1 MSFFKKHKLFFLTF
15 ILVHLFLW
23 GAYYFTSVGIA
34 NNTLFLQL
42 RRYIPCA
49 LSVALAVQLWDKSGY
64 ALKKLLP
71 HAIVGVLWGF
81 VYPVCYWLTY
91 HSNTT
96 FIDKH
101 FDQAFG
107 AYAFAL
113 TVCLRLLFLWYKKDN
128 NFVRGCFAGLHTLL
142 LVIPVTQLLY
152 YFYYQSPITEAAS
165 IALLQTNKNEAKEYL
180 LLNLG
185 YTGIIGVIILY
196 IAIFSVFYYLND
208 VNNNIKPISIENNIS
223 VSKKMLAAALVV
235 IVATIGYGQKMF
247 FFTGVMQSYV
257 FAKDYFERANQ
268 FKAYHD
274 ARFAELVVTPS
285 APRFS
290 KPSTIIMVIGESASS
305 YYMSAYSDVKNN
317 NTPWLKKMKDNDNFT
332 VFAHAYTSV
341 CQTVP
346 SLERALTEKN
356 QYNNKEFNECLT
368 ILDIAKKAGYITHWY
383 SNQGSISDAD
393 TPITL
398 VAKTADYSEW
408 ICDSLANSSTY
419 KYDGDLLQY
428 LKNVDRTK
436 NNFIVLHFMGSHE
449 DCINRY
455 PYDFPKFSEKGKF
468 DMPLNYDD
476 SLLYTDT
483 VLKQIHQYAVENLNL
498 QAMLYFSDHGGD
510 PYRKRHPDKVG
521 FKSLQ
526 IPLFVYTSEEYND
539 LYADSVATFKE
550 NKNAY
555 FTNDMIYEVVCNL
568 LQIESNHYDSTN
580 SLLSNDY
587 KYTREMLTTSL
598 GRTPIADDKEP
609 RNNG

>member
-1 MSFFKKHKLFFLTF
+1 MNFLKKHKLFFLTF

-49 LSVALAVQLWDKSGY
+49 LAVALSVQLWNKSGY

-71 HAIVGVLWGF
+71 HAIVGVLWVF
-81 VYPVCYWLTY
+81 IYPVCYWLTY

-113 TVCLRLLFLWYKKDN
+113 MVCLRLLFLWYKKDN

-208 VNNNIKPISIENNIS
+208 VNNNIKSISIENNIS

-235 IVATIGYGQKMF
+235 IVATIGYGQKIF

-257 FAKDYFERANQ
+257 FAKDYFERANK
-268 FKAYHD
+268 FKSYHD
-274 ARFAELVVTPS
+274 TKFAELVVTPS
-285 APRFS
+285 TPKFS

-317 NTPWLKKMKDNDNFT
+317 NTPWLKEKQFDDNFIL
-332 VFAHAYTSV
+332 FRRAYTSWG
-341 CQTVP
+341 QTVP

-356 QYNNKEFNECLT
+356 QYNKKEFNESIT
-368 ILDIAKKAGYITHWY
+368 IIDIAKKAGYITHWY

-398 VAKTADYSEW
+398 VAKTADCSKW
-408 ICDSLANSSTY
+408 ICDGLANTSEF
-419 KYDGDLLQY
+419 KYDGNLLEY
-428 LKNVDRTK
+428 LKNVDNK
-436 NNFIVLHFMGSHE
+436 SNNFIVLHLGGSH
-449 DCINRY
+449 DVCLNRY
-455 PYDFPKFSEKGKF
+455 PPKYAKFSGAGKF
-468 DMPLNYDD
+468 DRVLNYDD
-476 SLLYTDT
+476 SIYYTDC
-483 VLKQIHQYAVENLNL
+483 VLKECYEYAKDNLNL

-510 PYRKRHPDKVG
+510 PYRKRIPDETG
-521 FKSLQ
+521 FKSLK
-526 IPLFVYTSEEYND
+526 IPMFLYISDEYKDLYRESSEHYKNLEYTYFSND
-539 LYADSVATFKE
+539 L
-550 NKNAY
+550 
-555 FTNDMIYEVVCNL
+555 IYEVVCEL
-568 LQIESNHYDSTN
+568 LQIESNFYNEEN
-580 SLLSNDY
+580 SLLNKKY
-587 KYTREMLTTSL
+587 KFTKDTLTTNL
-598 GRTPIADDKEP
+598 GKTKLSEDPY
-609 RNNG
+609 